1 MTKNKLILILAAIIA
16 LLGITSYRMIGRMR
30 AQKIETDRWRENA
43 RAVSDILDRYKTT
56 DDAIAVETVRQR
68 KTIVELKRQDEK
80 HFHRP

>member
-68 KTIVELKRQDEK
+68 KTIVELKR
-80 HFHRP
+80 